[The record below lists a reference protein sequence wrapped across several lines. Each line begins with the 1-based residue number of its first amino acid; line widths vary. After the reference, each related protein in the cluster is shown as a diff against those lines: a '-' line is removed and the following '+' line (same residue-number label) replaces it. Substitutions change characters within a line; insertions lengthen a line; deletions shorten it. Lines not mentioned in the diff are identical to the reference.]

1 MYRADTLNDKPVP
14 GSCLSPIDRRAY
26 FCAISVSCRLPG
38 ADRVGTGGVL
48 FAEARTG
55 LPHCR
60 GGVRRSASE
69 GPHVLWSSCDFSDRW
84 WTTPFSVGRCWP
96 RSTPVGRVSQR
107 SAMQIRTCFVLPSS
121 MDVAATWCAPSAAR
135 SSSRWCPGCSAR
147 SWGHCPGRRERRTS
161 SSASRRLRRSSRSM
175 WSRCVGRA
183 VGTTSSSP
191 MSSGPFP
198 RPNNPVV
205 RDRVPV
211 NRTVEQRVSDTIA
224 PLIPS
229 TENSTRPP
237 KLLEIRT

>member
-1 MYRADTLNDKPVP
+1 MYRADTFIDKPVP
-14 GSCLSPIDRRAY
+14 GSCLSSIERRAY

-107 SAMQIRTCFVLPSS
+107 SVMQIRTCFALPSS

-147 SWGHCPGRRERRTS
+147 SSGHCPGRRERRTN
-161 SSASRRLRRSSRSM
+161 SSASRRPRRSSRSM
-175 WSRCVGRA
+175 WSRSAARA
-183 VGTTSSSP
+183 AGTISSSR
-191 MSSGPFP
+191 MSSGPSP
-198 RPNNPVV
+198 HRSNPVV
-205 RDRVPV
+205 PDQVPA
-211 NRTVEQRVSDTIA
+211 NRTVEPRVNDTIA
-224 PLIPS
+224 LLMPS
-229 TENSTRPP
+229 RETRPP

>member
-1 MYRADTLNDKPVP
+1 MHAAN
-14 GSCLSPIDRRAY
+14 
-26 FCAISVSCRLPG
+26 
-38 ADRVGTGGVL
+38 VGTGGAQCPE
-48 FAEARTG
+48 AETGPARR
-55 LPHCR
+55 R

-107 SAMQIRTCFVLPSS
+107 SVMQIRTCFALPSS

-147 SWGHCPGRRERRTS
+147 SSGPCPGRREQRTN
-161 SSASRRLRRSSRSM
+161 SSASRRPRRSSRSM

-191 MSSGPFP
+191 MSSGPSP
-198 RPNNPVV
+198 RPSNPVV
-205 RDRVPV
+205 RGRVPV

-224 PLIPS
+224 LPISS